1 VCRCIGTGTDGD
13 GRYTPPNSVTVP
25 PPNEPKKV
33 PLRIRLPFA
42 TEDEF
47 VDRYGV
53 HVGKGGIF
61 IATRA
66 AKPEGTALSFELV
79 LADGAK
85 LMRGEGVVH
94 EVLVDDQPGRAGMTV
109 RFTRIDARTRALI
122 DRIVASREGGARA
135 EPPAAP
141 SSPEEPGPPT
151 EPSGQWKLRAPIAS
165 PTPGR
170 PVTLANDIVLGIDL
184 GTTTCRVA
192 VVVDGA
198 PRLLSIASERSAAMP
213 SIVALDHAKER
224 LLVGS
229 AARRYRVDH
238 PERTIAGFKRLMG
251 RRARSKRI
259 KELEARLPFKI
270 APDPE
275 GDCGI
280 EIGRRV
286 FPLPEL
292 AAELLKELKNAAQ
305 NELGRTLSR
314 AVLCVPA
321 WYNDHQRSAV
331 LEAGRIAGLEVLRIL
346 NEPSA
351 VALAFGYGKGLA
363 RKRVLVYDLGGGT
376 FDASVVEI
384 TGDDIEV
391 VSTGGDNFLGGMDFD
406 TRLADALVATLDDAP
421 RNQLMDSKVTM
432 ERVRDAAEL
441 AKIALSERTVVPVHV
456 PFATTGEDG
465 KPVDLRVDVE
475 RQYLEQNTND
485 LVERTVEVTQVVLD
499 AARLTPQSL
508 DEVVMVGGQ
517 SRSPAVRTRLET
529 MLGRKPRTDV
539 DPQAAVAM
547 GAALLGHALVLRE
560 RGKSS
565 LQLAEVLSAPIGI
578 GVRGGGFRK
587 VLERNTRLPAEKTLS
602 VPVQAAQAIRL
613 AVFQGQASRAED
625 NDYLGALT
633 TSVDRSGELAL
644 RFSVSADGRL
654 LLSAMSPSGKQA
666 EVVFATQEAN
676 DEVTAQMFAEAP
688 LPGESDRP
696 VSSKSGFF
704 RKLFGK

>member
-1 VCRCIGTGTDGD
+1 MTSS
-13 GRYTPPNSVTVP
+13 PPS
-25 PPNEPKKV
+25 EPKKV

-53 HVGKGGIF
+53 HVGKGGVF
-61 IATRA
+61 IATRS
-66 AKPEGTALSFELV
+66 AKPEGTPLSFEFV
-79 LADGAK
+79 LADGAR

-94 EVLVDDQPGRAGMTV
+94 QVVVDEQPGRSGMTV

-122 DRIVASREGGARA
+122 DRIVATREGAARA
-135 EPPAAP
+135 EPPPAPAAP
-141 SSPEEPGPPT
+141 PEPAPAVVTTGE
-151 EPSGQWKLRAPIAS
+151 WKLKIPPAPTTS
-165 PTPGR
+165 K
-170 PVTLANDIVLGIDL
+170 PVELANDIVLGIDL

-192 VVVDGA
+192 AFVEGV
-198 PRLLSIASERSAAMP
+198 PRLLAIASERGAAMP
-213 SIVALDHAKER
+213 SIVALDHAKDR

-238 PERTIAGFKRLMG
+238 PERTVAGFKRLMG

-280 EIGRRV
+280 EIGNRV

-305 NELGRTLSR
+305 NELGRPLSR

-331 LEAGRIAGLEVLRIL
+331 LEAGKLAGLEVLRIL

-406 TRLADALVATLDDAP
+406 ARLADALVATMDETP
-421 RNQLMDSKVTM
+421 RNRLMDSPMSM

-441 AKIALSERTVVPVHV
+441 AKIALSEKTTAPVHV
-456 PFATTGEDG
+456 PFASTGDDG

-475 RQYLEQNTND
+475 RPYLEQNTND
-485 LVERTVEVTQVVLD
+485 LVERTIEVTQVVLE
-499 AARLTPQSL
+499 AAKLTVQSL

-517 SRSPAVRTRLET
+517 SRSPAVRSRLEAS
-529 MLGRKPRTDV
+529 LGRKPRTDI
-539 DPQAAVAM
+539 DPQGAVAM
-547 GAALLGHALVLRE
+547 GAALLGHSLVLRE
-560 RGKSS
+560 RGKSGI
-565 LQLAEVLSAPIGI
+565 QLAEVLSAPIGI

-587 VLERNTRLPAEKTLS
+587 VLERNTRLPAEKTLT
-602 VPVQAAQAIRL
+602 VPVQSAQAIRL
-613 AVFQGQASRAED
+613 AVFQGQSPKAED

-633 TSVDRSGELAL
+633 TSVDRSGDLSL

-654 LLSAMSPSGKQA
+654 LLTATTPSGKTA
-666 EVVFATQEAN
+666 DVMFATQEAN
-676 DEVTAQMFAEAP
+676 DTTTAQLLAEAP
-688 LPGESDRP
+688 LPGESEKP
-696 VSSKSGFF
+696 VSNKSGFF
-704 RKLFGK
+704 KKLFGR

>member
-1 VCRCIGTGTDGD
+1 M
-13 GRYTPPNSVTVP
+13 
-25 PPNEPKKV
+25 

-47 VDRYGV
+47 VERYGV

-66 AKPEGTALSFELV
+66 AKPEGTPLSFELV

-94 EVLVDDQPGRAGMTV
+94 EVIVDEQPGRSGMTV
-109 RFTRIDARTRALI
+109 RFTRIDARTRSLI
-122 DRIVASREGGARA
+122 DRIVAAREGAARA
-135 EPPAAP
+135 EPPPAP
-141 SSPEEPGPPT
+141 AVPEEPAPAAVT
-151 EPSGQWKLRAPIAS
+151 SGEWKLRTPLAA
-165 PTPGR
+165 PTPSKK
-170 PVTLANDIVLGIDL
+170 VALADDIVLGIDL

-192 VVVDGA
+192 AVIEGA
-198 PRLLSIASERSAAMP
+198 PRLLAIASERGAAMP
-213 SIVALDHAKER
+213 SVVALDHAKDR

-238 PERTIAGFKRLMG
+238 PERTVAGFKRLMG

-280 EIGRRV
+280 EIGGRV

-305 NELGRTLSR
+305 NELGRPLTR

-331 LEAGRIAGLEVLRIL
+331 LEAGRLAGLEILRVL

-384 TGDDIEV
+384 TGDDLEV

-406 TRLADALVATLDDAP
+406 ARLADALVATMDDTP
-421 RNQLMDSKVTM
+421 RNRLMDSPMTM

-441 AKIALSERTVVPVHV
+441 AKIALSEKTMAPVHV
-456 PFATTGEDG
+456 PFASTGDDG

-475 RQYLEQNTND
+475 RLYLEQNTND
-485 LVERTVEVTQVVLD
+485 LVERTIEVTQIVLE

-517 SRSPAVRTRLET
+517 SRSPAVRSRLET

-578 GVRGGGFRK
+578 GVRGGAFRK
-587 VLERNTRLPAEKTLS
+587 VLERNTRLPAEKTLA

-613 AVFQGQASRAED
+613 AVFQGQAPKAED

-633 TSVDRSGELAL
+633 TSVDRSGDLTL

-654 LLSAMSPSGKQA
+654 LLSATTPSGKQA
-666 EVVFATQEAN
+666 DVVFATQEAS
-676 DEVTAQMFAEAP
+676 DEVTAQMLAEAP
-688 LPGESDRP
+688 LPGESEKA
-696 VSSKSGFF
+696 VSNKSGFF
-704 RKLFGK
+704 KKLFGK

>member
-1 VCRCIGTGTDGD
+1 M
-13 GRYTPPNSVTVP
+13 
-25 PPNEPKKV
+25 

-47 VDRYGV
+47 VERYGV

-66 AKPEGTALSFELV
+66 AKPEGTPLSFELV

-94 EVLVDDQPGRAGMTV
+94 EVLVDEQPGRSGMTV
-109 RFTRIDARTRALI
+109 RFTRIDARTRSLI
-122 DRIVASREGGARA
+122 DRIVAVREGAARA
-135 EPPAAP
+135 EPPPAP
-141 SSPEEPGPPT
+141 AVPEQPEPPT
-151 EPSGQWKLRAPIAS
+151 ATSGEWKSRTPIAT
-165 PTPGR
+165 PTPSKK
-170 PVTLANDIVLGIDL
+170 VALADDIVLGIDL

-192 VVVDGA
+192 AVIEGA
-198 PRLLSIASERSAAMP
+198 PRLLAIASERGAAMP
-213 SIVALDHAKER
+213 SVVALDHAKDR

-238 PERTIAGFKRLMG
+238 PERTVAGFKRLMG
-251 RRARSKRI
+251 RRARSRRI

-280 EIGRRV
+280 EIGGRV

-305 NELGRTLSR
+305 NELGRPLTR

-331 LEAGRIAGLEVLRIL
+331 LEAGRLAGLEILRVL

-384 TGDDIEV
+384 TGDDLEV

-406 TRLADALVATLDDAP
+406 ARLADALVATMDDTP
-421 RNQLMDSKVTM
+421 RNRLMDSPMTM

-441 AKIALSERTVVPVHV
+441 AKIALSEKTTAPVHV
-456 PFATTGEDG
+456 PFASTGDDG

-475 RQYLEQNTND
+475 RLYLEQNTND
-485 LVERTVEVTQVVLD
+485 LIDRTIEVTQVVLD

-517 SRSPAVRTRLET
+517 SRSPAVRSRLEA

-587 VLERNTRLPAEKTLS
+587 VLERNTRLPAEKTLA

-613 AVFQGQASRAED
+613 AVFQGQAPKAED

-633 TSVDRSGELAL
+633 TSVDRSGDLTL

-654 LLSAMSPSGKQA
+654 LLSATTPSGKQA
-666 EVVFATQEAN
+666 DVVFATQEAS
-676 DEVTAQMFAEAP
+676 DEVTAQMLAEAP
-688 LPGESDRP
+688 LPGETEKP
-696 VSSKSGFF
+696 VSNKSGFF
-704 RKLFGK
+704 KKLFGK

>member
-1 VCRCIGTGTDGD
+1 M
-13 GRYTPPNSVTVP
+13 TVP
-25 PPNEPKKV
+25 PPSEPKKV

-47 VDRYGV
+47 VERYGV

-66 AKPEGTALSFELV
+66 AKPEGTPLSFELV

-94 EVLVDDQPGRAGMTV
+94 EVLVDEQPGRSGMTV
-109 RFTRIDARTRALI
+109 RFTRIDARTRSLI
-122 DRIVASREGGARA
+122 DRIVAVREGAARA
-135 EPPAAP
+135 EPPPAP
-141 SSPEEPGPPT
+141 AVPEQPEPPT
-151 EPSGQWKLRAPIAS
+151 ATSGEWKSRTPIAT
-165 PTPGR
+165 PTPSKK
-170 PVTLANDIVLGIDL
+170 VALADDIVLGIDL

-192 VVVDGA
+192 AVIEGA
-198 PRLLSIASERSAAMP
+198 PRLLAIASERGAAMP
-213 SIVALDHAKER
+213 SVVALDHAKDR

-238 PERTIAGFKRLMG
+238 PERTVAGFKRLMG

-259 KELEARLPFKI
+259 KELEARLPFRI

-280 EIGRRV
+280 EIGGRV

-305 NELGRTLSR
+305 NELGRPLTR

-331 LEAGRIAGLEVLRIL
+331 LEAGRLAGLEILRVL

-384 TGDDIEV
+384 TGDDLEV

-406 TRLADALVATLDDAP
+406 ARLADALVATMDDTP
-421 RNQLMDSKVTM
+421 RNRLMDSPMTM

-441 AKIALSERTVVPVHV
+441 AKIALSEKTTAPVHV
-456 PFATTGEDG
+456 PFASTGDDG

-475 RQYLEQNTND
+475 RLYLEQNTND
-485 LVERTVEVTQVVLD
+485 LIDRTIEVTQVVLD

-517 SRSPAVRTRLET
+517 SRSPAVRSRLEA
-529 MLGRKPRTDV
+529 MLSRKPRTDV

-587 VLERNTRLPAEKTLS
+587 VLERNTRLPAEKTLA

-613 AVFQGQASRAED
+613 AVFQGQSPKAED

-633 TSVDRSGELAL
+633 TSVDRSGDLTL

-654 LLSAMSPSGKQA
+654 LLSATTPSGKQA
-666 EVVFATQEAN
+666 DVVFATQEAS
-676 DEVTAQMFAEAP
+676 DEVTAQMLAEAP
-688 LPGESDRP
+688 LPGESDKP
-696 VSSKSGFF
+696 VTGKSGFF
-704 RKLFGK
+704 KKLFGK

>member
-1 VCRCIGTGTDGD
+1 M
-13 GRYTPPNSVTVP
+13 TVP
-25 PPNEPKKV
+25 PPSEPKKV

-47 VDRYGV
+47 VERYGV

-66 AKPEGTALSFELV
+66 AKPEGTPLSFELV

-94 EVLVDDQPGRAGMTV
+94 EVLVDEQPGRSGMTV
-109 RFTRIDARTRALI
+109 RFTRIDARTRSLI
-122 DRIVASREGGARA
+122 DRIVAVREGAARA
-135 EPPAAP
+135 EPPPAP
-141 SSPEEPGPPT
+141 AVPEQPEPPT
-151 EPSGQWKLRAPIAS
+151 ATSGEWKSRTPIAT
-165 PTPGR
+165 PTPSKK
-170 PVTLANDIVLGIDL
+170 VALADDIVLGIDL

-192 VVVDGA
+192 AVIEGA
-198 PRLLSIASERSAAMP
+198 PRLLAIASERGAAMP
-213 SIVALDHAKER
+213 SVVALDHAKDR

-238 PERTIAGFKRLMG
+238 PERTVAGFKRLMG
-251 RRARSKRI
+251 RRARSRRI

-280 EIGRRV
+280 EIGGRV

-305 NELGRTLSR
+305 NELGRPLTR

-331 LEAGRIAGLEVLRIL
+331 LEAGRLAGLEILRVL

-384 TGDDIEV
+384 TGDDLEV

-406 TRLADALVATLDDAP
+406 ARLADALVATMDDTP
-421 RNQLMDSKVTM
+421 RNRLMDSPMTM

-441 AKIALSERTVVPVHV
+441 AKIALSEKTTAPVHV
-456 PFATTGEDG
+456 PFASTGDDG

-475 RQYLEQNTND
+475 RLYLEQNTND
-485 LVERTVEVTQVVLD
+485 LIDRTIEVTQVVLD

-517 SRSPAVRTRLET
+517 SRSPAVRSRLEA

-587 VLERNTRLPAEKTLS
+587 VLERNTRLPAEKTLA

-613 AVFQGQASRAED
+613 AVFQGQAPKAED

-633 TSVDRSGELAL
+633 TSVDRSGDLTL

-654 LLSAMSPSGKQA
+654 LLSATTPSGKQA
-666 EVVFATQEAN
+666 DVVFATQEAS
-676 DEVTAQMFAEAP
+676 DEVTAQMLAEAP
-688 LPGESDRP
+688 LPGETEKP
-696 VSSKSGFF
+696 VSNKSGFF
-704 RKLFGK
+704 KKLFGK

>member
-1 VCRCIGTGTDGD
+1 MSSS
-13 GRYTPPNSVTVP
+13 PPT
-25 PPNEPKKV
+25 EPKKV

-53 HVGKGGIF
+53 HVGRGGIF
-61 IATRA
+61 LSTRGT
-66 AKPEGTALSFELV
+66 KPAGTLLSFELV
-79 LADGAK
+79 LADGTR

-94 EVLVDDQPGRAGMTV
+94 EVLADDQPGRAGMTV

-122 DRIVASREGGARA
+122 DRIVATREGAARA
-135 EPPAAP
+135 EPPP
-141 SSPEEPGPPT
+141 PPPGPP
-151 EPSGQWKLRAPIAS
+151 EPEAKPVTSGEWKLKTPLAS
-165 PTPGR
+165 PSASK
-170 PVTLANDIVLGIDL
+170 PVALSDDLVLGIDL

-192 VVVDGA
+192 VFIEGA
-198 PRLLSIASERSAAMP
+198 PRLLPIASERGTAMP
-213 SIVALDHAKER
+213 SVVALDQSKDR

-229 AARRYRVDH
+229 AAKRYRVDH
-238 PERTIAGFKRLMG
+238 PESTVAGFKRLMG

-259 KELEARLPFKI
+259 KELKARLPFTI

-280 EIGRRV
+280 EISGRV

-305 NELGRTLSR
+305 NELARPLTR

-331 LEAGRIAGLEVLRIL
+331 LEAGRLAGLDVLRIL

-406 TRLADALVATLDDAP
+406 ARLADALVATMDDTP
-421 RNQLMDSKVTM
+421 RNRLMDSPMTM

-441 AKIALSERTVVPVHV
+441 AKIALSEKTIAPVHV
-456 PFATTGEDG
+456 PFASTGDDG

-475 RQYLEQNTND
+475 RLYLEQNTND
-485 LVERTVEVTQVVLD
+485 LVERTVEVTQVVLE
-499 AARLTPQSL
+499 AANLTPQSL
-508 DEVVMVGGQ
+508 DEVVVVGGQ
-517 SRSPAVRTRLET
+517 SRSPAARARLEAV
-529 MLGRKPRTDV
+529 LGRKPRSDV
-539 DPQAAVAM
+539 DPQGAVAM
-547 GAALLGHALVLRE
+547 GAALLGHSLVLRE
-560 RGKSS
+560 RGKTGV
-565 LQLAEVLSAPIGI
+565 QLAEVLSAPIGI

-587 VLERNTRLPAEKTLS
+587 VLERNTRLPAEKTLA
-602 VPVQAAQAIRL
+602 VPVQSAQAIRL
-613 AVFQGQASRAED
+613 AVFQGQSPKAED

-633 TSVDRSGELAL
+633 TAVDRSGDLAL

-654 LLSAMSPSGKQA
+654 LLTATTPTGKQA
-666 EVVFATQEAN
+666 ETVFATQEAS
-676 DEVTAQMFAEAP
+676 DETTAQLLAEAP
-688 LPGESDRP
+688 LPGEGDKPPASRG
-696 VSSKSGFF
+696 SGFF
-704 RKLFGK
+704 KKLFGK

>member
-1 VCRCIGTGTDGD
+1 M
-13 GRYTPPNSVTVP
+13 TVP
-25 PPNEPKKV
+25 PPSEPKKV
-33 PLRIRLPFA
+33 PLRIRLPFT

-47 VDRYGV
+47 VERYGV

-66 AKPEGTALSFELV
+66 PKDEGTALSFELV

-94 EVLVDDQPGRAGMTV
+94 QVIADEQPGRAGMTV

-122 DRIVASREGGARA
+122 DRIVAGREGAARA
-135 EPPAAP
+135 EAPPAP
-141 SSPEEPGPPT
+141 STPEEPGPV
-151 EPSGQWKLRAPIAS
+151 SGGSGEWKLKAHAQAPAQTRPIA
-165 PTPGR
+165 
-170 PVTLANDIVLGIDL
+170 LADDVVLGIDL

-192 VVVDGA
+192 AFIDGA
-198 PRLLSIASERSAAMP
+198 PRLLAIASERGSAMP
-213 SIVALDHAKER
+213 SVVALDHAKDR

-238 PERTIAGFKRLMG
+238 PERCVAGFKRLMG
-251 RRARSKRI
+251 RRARSRRI

-280 EIGRRV
+280 EIGGRV

-305 NELGRTLSR
+305 NELGRPLTR

-331 LEAGRIAGLEVLRIL
+331 LEAGRLAGLDVLRVL

-406 TRLADALVATLDDAP
+406 ARLADALVATMDDTP
-421 RNQLMDSKVTM
+421 RNRLVDSPMTM

-441 AKIALSERTVVPVHV
+441 AKIALSEKTVAPVHV
-456 PFATTGEDG
+456 PFASTGDDG
-465 KPVDLRVDVE
+465 RPVDLRVDVE
-475 RQYLEQNTND
+475 RLYLEQNTND
-485 LVERTVEVTQVVLD
+485 LVERTIEVTQVVLE

-517 SRSPAVRTRLET
+517 SRSPAARARLEA
-529 MLGRKPRTDV
+529 MLGRAPRTDV

-587 VLERNTRLPAEKTLS
+587 VLERNTRLPAEKTLA
-602 VPVQAAQAIRL
+602 VPVQAAQAVRL
-613 AVFQGQASRAED
+613 AVFQGQSPRAED

-633 TSVDRSGELAL
+633 TSVDRSGELSL
-644 RFSVSADGRL
+644 RFAVSADGRL
-654 LLSAMSPSGKQA
+654 VLSATTPSGKQA
-666 EVVFATQEAN
+666 EVAFATGEAS
-676 DEVTAQMFAEAP
+676 DEVTAQLLAEAP
-688 LPGESDRP
+688 LPGEADRP
-696 VSSKSGFF
+696 SSTKSGFF
-704 RKLFGK
+704 KKLFGK

>member
-1 VCRCIGTGTDGD
+1 MTQ
-13 GRYTPPNSVTVP
+13 P
-25 PPNEPKKV
+25 PPSEPKKV

-61 IATRA
+61 IATKA
-66 AKPEGTALSFELV
+66 AKPEGTPLSFELV
-79 LADGAK
+79 LSDGTRV
-85 LMRGEGVVH
+85 MRGEGVVH
-94 EVLVDDQPGRAGMTV
+94 QVIADEQPGRAGMTV

-122 DRIVASREGGARA
+122 DRIVAQREGLARA
-135 EPPAAP
+135 EPPPPPSQPPEPAP
-141 SSPEEPGPPT
+141 PSTPSGAWKLKTPMSSPAAG
-151 EPSGQWKLRAPIAS
+151 K
-165 PTPGR
+165 
-170 PVTLANDIVLGIDL
+170 PVPLADDVVLGIDL

-192 VVVDGA
+192 VFLDGA
-198 PRLLSIASERSAAMP
+198 PRVLSIASERGPAMP
-213 SIVALDHAKER
+213 SIVALDHAQER
-224 LLVGS
+224 LLVGG

-238 PERTIAGFKRLMG
+238 PERAVAGFKRLMG
-251 RRARSKRI
+251 RRARSRRI
-259 KELEARLPFKI
+259 KELSARIPFPI

-280 EIGRRV
+280 DIGGRV
-286 FPLPEL
+286 FSLSEL

-305 NELGRTLSR
+305 NELGRPLSR

-321 WYNDHQRSAV
+321 WYTDHQRSAV
-331 LEAGRIAGLEVLRIL
+331 LEAGRLAGLDVLRIL

-384 TGDDIEV
+384 TGDDLEV

-406 TRLADALVATLDDAP
+406 ARLADALVMTMDETP
-421 RNQLMDSKVTM
+421 RNKLLESKVTM
-432 ERVRDAAEL
+432 ERVRDAAEI
-441 AKIALSERTVVPVHV
+441 AKIALSDKTIAPVHV
-456 PFATTGEDG
+456 PFASTGDDG

-475 RQYLEQNTND
+475 RLYLEQNTND
-485 LVERTVEVTQVVLD
+485 LVERTVGVTQVVLE

-517 SRSPAVRTRLET
+517 SRSPAVRARLEQ
-529 MLGRKPRTDV
+529 MLGRAPRTDV
-539 DPQAAVAM
+539 DPQGAVAM
-547 GAALLGHALVLRE
+547 GAALLGHSLVLKE
-560 RGKSS
+560 RGKRG
-565 LQLAEVLSAPIGI
+565 LQLTEVLSAPIGI

-602 VPVQAAQAIRL
+602 VPVQAAQPVRL
-613 AVFQGQASRAED
+613 AVFQGSSAKAED
-625 NDYLGALT
+625 NDYLGALST
-633 TSVDRSGELAL
+633 TVDRSGELSL

-654 LLSAMSPSGKQA
+654 LLSATSPTGKQA
-666 EVVFATQEAN
+666 ELVFSTQEAS
-676 DEVTAQMFAEAP
+676 DEVQAKLLADAP
-688 LPGESDRP
+688 LPGEAEKP
-696 VSSKSGFF
+696 VSNKSGFF
-704 RKLFGK
+704 SKLFGR